1 MNASRL
7 LALSLCCTLAACGQ
21 STHEAGADAQGH
33 TAATAATR
41 EANAKVLDELDFNDK
56 QDFADAER
64 GLIARDPM
72 LKILRTTEDGSSTV
86 WDMPSYDFIKGA
98 APDSVNPS
106 LWRQAQLN
114 NIHGLFKV
122 RDGIYQLRGYDISNM
137 TIIEGRT
144 GWIIVDPLTAQE
156 TAARAIAF
164 ARQHLGTK
172 PIVAVIFTHSHVDHF
187 GGMLGIVS
195 AEQASQQKLRI
206 IAPDGFMEEATS
218 ENVLAGVTM
227 LRRSMFMYGKSL
239 AHTPRGH
246 IDTGLG
252 KAPAYGTVGILAPT
266 ELITHT
272 GQELTIDGLR
282 FVFQNTPASE
292 APAEMTFY
300 LPELKAFCGA
310 ELASHTL
317 HNLYTLRGAKVRD
330 ALKWSGY
337 LDEALNL
344 FGDAEVYIGSHQWPV
359 WGKER
364 VHALLESQRDTFKYI
379 HDQTLHLALQ
389 GFTSREIA
397 EQVKLP
403 PSLSKVFSSR
413 GYYGTVAHNTKAVY
427 QFYFGWYDAN
437 PANLNPLPPENAG
450 KKYVEFMGGADA
462 VLKKAQKTFDDGEYR
477 WAAEV
482 LNHLVFAEPGNA
494 EAKALLA
501 KTYDQLGY
509 QAESAPWRD
518 AYLTGAYE
526 LRHGTPKQV
535 LDMSSTVELLRS
547 TPMPRFLDAMAARLK
562 ADKAE
567 GKEYTINLVLTDLKQ
582 SYVLHLKNSVLHHRA
597 GNDPKA
603 NATLK
608 LTHAIYL
615 KMVTGKAGIS
625 DTLLSDDLNVEG
637 SRVDLVRFFTLFE
650 QPNGSFNIVTP

>member
-1 MNASRL
+1 MKTQSL
-7 LALSLCCTLAACGQ
+7 LALVLICALSACSQ
-21 STHEAGADAQGH
+21 SPQDTGADAEGH
-33 TAATAATR
+33 SAATAATR
-41 EANAKVLDELDFNDK
+41 KANANVLTELDFNDK

-64 GLIARDPM
+64 GLIARDPQ
-72 LKILRTTEDGSSTV
+72 LIVTRTTEDGSSRV

-122 RDGIYQLRGYDISNM
+122 TDNIYQLRGYDLANM

-144 GWIIVDPLTAQE
+144 GWIIVDPLTSQE
-156 TAARAIAF
+156 TAAHAIAF
-164 ARQHLGTK
+164 ARQHLGKK
-172 PIVAVIFTHSHVDHF
+172 PIVAIIFSHSHVDHF
-187 GGMLGIVS
+187 GGVLGIIS
-195 AEQASQQKLRI
+195 AEQARQQQIRI

-227 LRRSMFMYGKSL
+227 LRRSMFMYGKEL
-239 AHTPRGH
+239 ARSPRGH

-252 KAPAYGTVGILAPT
+252 KAPAFGTVSILAPT

-272 GQELTIDGLR
+272 GQELNIDGLR

-310 ELASHTL
+310 ELASHTM

-337 LDEALNL
+337 LDEAMNL
-344 FGDAEVYIGSHQWPV
+344 FADAEVYFGGHSWPV
-359 WGKER
+359 WGKEN
-364 VHALLESQRDTFKYI
+364 VHSLLETQRDTFKYI
-379 HDQTLHLALQ
+379 HDQTLHMALN
-389 GFTSREIA
+389 GMTSREIA
-397 EQVKLP
+397 EQIKLP
-403 PSLSKVFSSR
+403 PSLDKVFSSR
-413 GYYGTVAHNTKAVY
+413 GYYGTLSHNAKAVY

-437 PANLNPLPPENAG
+437 PANLNPLPPESAG

-462 VLKKAQKTFDDGEYR
+462 VLTKAQKSYDDGEYR

-494 EAKALLA
+494 SAKALLA

-526 LRHGTPKQV
+526 LRHGTPKKV

-562 ADKAE
+562 ADAAE
-567 GKEYTINLVLTDLKQ
+567 GKEYTINMVLTDLKE
-582 SYVLHLKNSVLHHRA
+582 SYVLTLKNSVLHHRP

-615 KMVTGKAGIS
+615 KMITGKAGIS
-625 DTLLSDDLNVEG
+625 DTLLSDDLTVEG
-637 SRVDLVRFFTLFE
+637 SRLDLVRFFTLFE
-650 QPNGSFNIVTP
+650 QPDGTFNIVTP

>member
-1 MNASRL
+1 MKTQSL
-7 LALSLCCTLAACGQ
+7 LALALTCVLAACGQ
-21 STHEAGADAQGH
+21 VPKEAGADAEGH
-33 TAATAATR
+33 SAATAATR
-41 EANAKVLDELDFNDK
+41 EANANVLTELDFNDK

-64 GLIARDPM
+64 GLIARDPQ
-72 LKILRTTEDGSSTV
+72 LLVTRTTEDGSTRT

-106 LWRQAQLN
+106 LWRQAKLN

-122 RDGIYQLRGYDISNM
+122 RDGIYQLRGYDLSNM
-137 TIIEGRT
+137 TILEGRS
-144 GWIIVDPLTAQE
+144 GWIIVDPLTSQE

-164 ARQHLGTK
+164 ARQHLGNK
-172 PIVAVIFTHSHVDHF
+172 PVVAIIFSHSHVDHF
-187 GGMLGIVS
+187 AGVLGIVS
-195 AEQASQQKLRI
+195 AEQARQQKLRI

-227 LRRSMFMYGKSL
+227 LRRSMFMYGKQL
-239 AHTPRGH
+239 AHSPRGH

-252 KAPAYGTVGILAPT
+252 KEPSYGTIGILAPT

-282 FVFQNTPASE
+282 FVFQSTPGSE

-300 LPELKAFCGA
+300 LPELKAFFGA
-310 ELASHTL
+310 ELASHTM

-337 LDEALNL
+337 LEEAMSL
-344 FGDAEVYIGSHQWPV
+344 FADAEVYVGAHSWPV
-359 WGKER
+359 WGKEQ
-364 VHALLESQRDTFKYI
+364 VHTLLETQSDTFKYI
-379 HDQTLHLALQ
+379 HDQTLRMALN
-389 GFTSREIA
+389 GMTSREIS
-397 EQVKLP
+397 EQIKLP
-403 PSLSKVFSSR
+403 PSLDKVFSSR
-413 GYYGTVAHNTKAVY
+413 GYYGTVRHNAKAVY

-462 VLKKAQKTFDDGEYR
+462 VLKKAQKSYDDGEYR

-482 LNHLVFAEPGNA
+482 LNHLVFAEPSNA
-494 EAKALLA
+494 SAKALLA

-526 LRHGTPKQV
+526 LRHGTPKKV

-547 TPMPRFLDAMAARLK
+547 TPLPRFLDAMAARLK
-562 ADKAE
+562 ADAAE
-567 GKEYTINLVLTDLKQ
+567 GKEYTINMVFTDLKE
-582 SYVLHLKNSVLHHRA
+582 SYVLTLKNSVLHHRP

-625 DTLLSDDLNVEG
+625 DTLLSDDLKVEG
-637 SRVDLVRFFTLFE
+637 SRIDLVRFFTLFE
-650 QPNGSFNIVTP
+650 QPDGTFNIVTP

>member
-1 MNASRL
+1 MTTLRL
-7 LALSLCCTLAACGQ
+7 LTLALCSALAACGQ
-21 STHEAGADAQGH
+21 VPNEAGADAQGH
-33 TAATAATR
+33 TAATSATR
-41 EANAKVLDELDFNDK
+41 DANAKTLTELDFSDR
-56 QDFADAER
+56 QDFVDAER
-64 GLIARDPM
+64 GFIARDPM
-72 LKILRTTEDGSSTV
+72 LKIMRTTEDGSTTV
-86 WDMPSYDFIKGA
+86 WDMPSYDFIKGE

-187 GGMLGIVS
+187 GGILGIVS
-195 AEQASQQKLRI
+195 AEQARQQKLRI

-266 ELITHT
+266 ELITRT
-272 GQELTIDGLR
+272 GQELDIDGLR

-344 FGDAEVYIGSHQWPV
+344 FGDAEVYVGSHQWPV

-364 VHALLESQRDTFKYI
+364 VQALLESQRDTFKFI

-389 GFTSREIA
+389 GYTSREIA

-462 VLKKAQKTFDDGEYR
+462 VLEKAQKTFADGEYR
-477 WAAEV
+477 WTAEV
-482 LNHLVFAEPGNA
+482 LSHLVFAEPGNT

-562 ADKAE
+562 ADDAE
-567 GKEYTINLVLTDLKQ
+567 GKEYTINLVFTDLKE

-597 GNDPKA
+597 GSDPKA
-603 NATLK
+603 DATLK

-615 KMVTGKAGIS
+615 KMITGKAGIN
-625 DTLLSDDLNVEG
+625 DTLLSDDLTVEG

>member
-1 MNASRL
+1 MMRKTL
-7 LALSLCCTLAACGQ
+7 LTLMLSCTLAACGQ
-21 STHEAGADAQGH
+21 ATNDAGADAQGH
-33 TAATAATR
+33 SAATAATR
-41 EANAKVLDELDFNDK
+41 EANAKVLAELDFNDR

-64 GLIARDPM
+64 GLIARDP
-72 LKILRTTEDGSSTV
+72 LLRILRTTEDGSSTV
-86 WDMPSYDFIKGA
+86 WDMPSYDFLKGK

-122 RDGIYQLRGYDISNM
+122 RDGVYQLRGYDISNM

-164 ARQHLGTK
+164 ARQHLGSK
-172 PIVAVIFTHSHVDHF
+172 PIVAVIYTHSHVDHF
-187 GGMLGIVS
+187 GGILGIVS
-195 AEQASQQKLRI
+195 AEQARRQKLRI

-227 LRRSMFMYGKSL
+227 LRRSIFMYGKSL

-246 IDTGLG
+246 VDTGLG

-266 ELITHT
+266 ELITRT

-300 LPELKAFCGA
+300 LPELKTFCGA

-337 LDEALNL
+337 LDEALDL
-344 FGDAEVYIGSHQWPV
+344 FADAEVYVGSHQWPV
-359 WGKER
+359 WGRER
-364 VHALLESQRDTFKYI
+364 VQSLLETQRDTFKFI

-389 GFTSREIA
+389 GYTPREIA

-403 PSLSKVFSSR
+403 PSLSRVFSSR

-450 KKYVEFMGGADA
+450 KKYVEFMGGADE
-462 VLKKAQKTFDDGEYR
+462 VLKKTQKSFDDGEYR

-482 LNHLVFAEPGNA
+482 LNHLVFAEPGND

-501 KTYDQLGY
+501 KIYDQLGY

-562 ADKAE
+562 AEDAE
-567 GKEYTINLVLTDLKQ
+567 GKEFTINLVLTDLKE
-582 SYVLHLKNSVLHHRA
+582 SHVLHLKNSVLHHRA
-597 GNDPKA
+597 GLDA
-603 NATLK
+603 QADATLK

-615 KMVTGKAGIS
+615 KMVTGKAGIQ
-625 DTLLSDDLNVEG
+625 DTLLSDDLQVEG
-637 SRVDLVRFFTLFE
+637 SRLDLVRFFTLFE

>member
-1 MNASRL
+1 MNTARL
-7 LALSLCCTLAACGQ
+7 LALSLCCALTACGQ
-21 STHEAGADAQGH
+21 SAHEAGADAQGH

-41 EANAKVLDELDFNDK
+41 EANAKVLGELDFNDK

-86 WDMPSYDFIKGA
+86 WDMPSYDFLKGN

-164 ARQHLGTK
+164 AREHLGTK

-195 AEQASQQKLRI
+195 AEQARQQKLRI

-300 LPELKAFCGA
+300 LPEMKAFCGA

-337 LDEALNL
+337 LDEARTL
-344 FGDAEVYIGSHQWPV
+344 FGDADVYIGSHQWPV

-364 VHALLESQRDTFKYI
+364 VQALLESQRDTFKYI

-389 GFTSREIA
+389 GYTSREIA

-462 VLKKAQKTFDDGEYR
+462 VLKRAQKTFDDGEYR

-494 EAKALLA
+494 DAKALLA

-603 NATLK
+603 DATLK

-625 DTLLSDDLNVEG
+625 DTLLSDDLKVEG
-637 SRVDLVRFFTLFE
+637 SRVDLVRFFTLLE

>member
-1 MNASRL
+1 MHTPRL
-7 LALSLCCTLAACGQ
+7 LALSLCCALAACGQ
-21 STHEAGADAQGH
+21 SPQEAGADAQGH
-33 TAATAATR
+33 SAATTATR
-41 EANAKVLDELDFNDK
+41 EANAKVLDELDFTDR
-56 QDFADAER
+56 QDFVDAER
-64 GLIARDPM
+64 GLIARDPQLLVM
-72 LKILRTTEDGSSTV
+72 RTTEDGSSRV
-86 WDMPSYDFIKGA
+86 WDMPSYDFLKGA
-98 APDSVNPS
+98 APASVNPS

-122 RDGIYQLRGYDISNM
+122 RDGIYQLRGYDLSNM
-137 TIIEGRT
+137 TIIEGRS
-144 GWIIVDPLTAQE
+144 GWIIVDPLTSQE

-187 GGMLGIVS
+187 GGILGIVS
-195 AEQASQQKLRI
+195 ADQARQQKLRI

-227 LRRSMFMYGKSL
+227 LRRSIFMYGKSL
-239 AHTPRGH
+239 ARTPRGH

-252 KAPAYGTVGILAPT
+252 KAPAYGTIGILAPT
-266 ELITHT
+266 EVITRT
-272 GQELTIDGLR
+272 GQELDIDGLR

-330 ALKWSGY
+330 ALKWVGY

-344 FGDAEVYIGSHQWPV
+344 FGDAEVYVGSHQWPV

-364 VHALLESQRDTFKYI
+364 VQALLESQRDTFKYI

-397 EQVKLP
+397 EQLKLP
-403 PSLSKVFSSR
+403 AKLNKTFSSR
-413 GYYGTVAHNTKAVY
+413 GYYGTVAHNSKAVY

-437 PANLNPLPPENAG
+437 PANLNPLPPESAG
-450 KKYVEFMGGADA
+450 KKYVEFMGGADE
-462 VLKKAQKTFDDGEYR
+462 VLKKARKTFDDGEYR
-477 WAAEV
+477 WTAEV
-482 LNHLVFAEPGNA
+482 LSHLVFAEPGNA
-494 EAKALLA
+494 DAKALLA

-535 LDMSSTVELLRS
+535 LDMSSTIELLRS

-567 GKEYTINLVLTDLKQ
+567 GKEFTINLVLTDLKQ
-582 SYVLHLKNSVLHHRA
+582 SYVLHLKNSVMHHRA
-597 GNDPKA
+597 GIDPKA

-615 KMVTGKAGIS
+615 KMVTGKAGIN

-637 SRVDLVRFFTLFE
+637 SRLDLVRFFTLFE

>member
-1 MNASRL
+1 MNSYPL
-7 LALSLCCTLAACGQ
+7 LALMLSCTLAACGQ
-21 STHEAGADAQGH
+21 APHDTDADAQGH
-33 TAATAATR
+33 SAATSATR
-41 EANAKVLDELDFNDK
+41 AANAEVLSELDLNDR

-72 LKILRTTEDGSSTV
+72 LKILRTTEDGGSTV
-86 WDMPSYDFIKGA
+86 WDMPSYDFLKGA

-144 GWIIVDPLTAQE
+144 GWIIVDPLTAKE
-156 TAARAIAF
+156 TAARAITF
-164 ARQHLGTK
+164 ARQHLGVK

-187 GGMLGIVS
+187 GGILGIVS

-252 KAPAYGTVGILAPT
+252 KSPAYGTVGILAPT
-266 ELITHT
+266 ELITRT

-337 LDEALNL
+337 LDEALSL

-359 WGKER
+359 WGKDR
-364 VHALLESQRDTFKYI
+364 VQALLESQRDTFKYI

-389 GFTSREIA
+389 GYTSREIA

-403 PSLSKVFSSR
+403 PSLSKIFSSR

-462 VLKKAQKTFDDGEYR
+462 VLMKAQKSYDDGEYR

-482 LNHLVFAEPGNA
+482 LNHLVFANPDNA
-494 EAKALLA
+494 DAKALLA

-518 AYLTGAYE
+518 AYLSGAYE

-562 ADKAE
+562 AEAAE
-567 GKEYTINLVLTDLKQ
+567 GKEYTINLVFTDLKE

-603 NATLK
+603 DATLK

-625 DTLLSDDLNVEG
+625 DTLLSEDLKVEG
-637 SRVDLVRFFTLFE
+637 SRVDLLRFFTLFE

>member
-7 LALSLCCTLAACGQ
+7 LALFLCCTLAACGQ
-21 STHEAGADAQGH
+21 PGHEAGADAQGH

-156 TAARAIAF
+156 SAARAIAF

-337 LDEALNL
+337 LDEALSL
-344 FGDAEVYIGSHQWPV
+344 FGDAEVYVGSHQWPV

-364 VHALLESQRDTFKYI
+364 VQALLESQRDTFKYI

-403 PSLSKVFSSR
+403 PSLNKIFSSR

>member
-1 MNASRL
+1 MNTSRL
-7 LALSLCCTLAACGQ
+7 LALALCSALAACGQ
-21 STHEAGADAQGH
+21 APHEAGADAQGH
-33 TAATAATR
+33 SAATAATR
-41 EANAKVLDELDFNDK
+41 DANAKMLTELDFNDR

-86 WDMPSYDFIKGA
+86 WDMPSYDFLKGA

-122 RDGIYQLRGYDISNM
+122 RDGIYQLRGYDLSNM

-164 ARQHLGTK
+164 AREHLGTK

-187 GGMLGIVS
+187 GGILGIVS
-195 AEQASQQKLRI
+195 AEQARQQKLRI

-252 KAPAYGTVGILAPT
+252 KAPAYGTVGIMAPT
-266 ELITHT
+266 ELITRT
-272 GQELTIDGLR
+272 GQELDIDGLR

-300 LPELKAFCGA
+300 LPELKAFLGA

-337 LDEALNL
+337 LDEALSL
-344 FGDAEVYIGSHQWPV
+344 FGDAEVYVGSHQWPV

-364 VHALLESQRDTFKYI
+364 VQALLESQRDTFKYI

-403 PSLSKVFSSR
+403 PSLNKVFSSR

-462 VLKKAQKTFDDGEYR
+462 VLEKAQKTYDDGEYR

-494 EAKALLA
+494 AAKALLA

-535 LDMSSTVELLRS
+535 LDMSSTIELLRS
-547 TPMPRFLDAMAARLK
+547 TPMPRFMDAMAARLK

-567 GKEYTINLVLTDLKQ
+567 GKEYTINFVFTDLKE

-603 NATLK
+603 DATLK

-615 KMVTGKAGIS
+615 KMITGKAGIN
-625 DTLLSDDLNVEG
+625 DTLLSDDLKVEG